1 MTQVRLIESNDTGN
15 ETIAACSKK
24 EGKISWECNHS
35 ILYLNKCQTQN
46 QLLIKYQVEQT
57 SKINLSIP
65 SELSLIPDFQQ
76 QNVISKAKKLNLI
89 AFSL

>member
-1 MTQVRLIESNDTGN
+1 MSDSKPVAYKVSVRTND
-15 ETIAACSKK
+15 
-24 EGKISWECNHS
+24 W
-35 ILYLNKCQTQN
+35 
-46 QLLIKYQVEQT
+46 T

-89 AFSL
+89 AFSP